1 MNCQR
6 LRDSFTDALAGTLP
20 AADAA
25 AIQAHLAGCAECRRE
40 WTALQETLLTLDRLP
55 AAEPSPRLRTRFDAM
70 LAEAKRE
77 AATPEREAAPFG
89 RAWSRL
95 DTFFALLLP
104 SRPTFQGALAV
115 AVLAVGLVL
124 GARLVRPTAPAP
136 VATDPALAAEIAAL
150 RSQVESMTQLVSNSL
165 IQQSANARLEGVL
178 AAAESGQAD
187 DATLARLLHALAFDA
202 STNIR
207 LRALEELYAHARLA
221 PVRAGVIAALPRERS
236 PLVQVAMIDF
246 LAAVGD
252 PAAAPV
258 FADLAR
264 TDSVDEAVRNAAQT
278 ALAML

>member
-6 LRDSFTDALAGTLP
+6 LRDSFTDALSGTLP
-20 AADAA
+20 ATEAS
-25 AIQAHLAGCAECRRE
+25 AIQTHLAGCAGCRRE
-40 WTALQETLLTLDRLP
+40 WAALQETLLTLDRLP
-55 AAEPSPRLRTRFDAM
+55 AAAPSPLLRARFEAM

-77 AATPEREAAPFG
+77 AAAPAREVEPFG

-95 DTFFALLLP
+95 DAFFALLLP
-104 SRPTFQGALAV
+104 SRPAFQGALAV
-115 AVLAVGLVL
+115 AVLAVGLIL
-124 GARLVRPTAPAP
+124 GARLVRPPAP
-136 VATDPALAAEIAAL
+136 GPAATDPALAAEIASL
-150 RSQVESMTQLVSNSL
+150 RSQVESMSQLVSNSL
-165 IQQSANARLEGVL
+165 LPQSANARLEGVL
-178 AAAESGQAD
+178 AAAQSGRAD
-187 DATLARLLHALAFDA
+187 DAALARLLHSLAFDA

-207 LRALEELYAHARLA
+207 LLALEELYAHARLD

-258 FADLAR
+258 FEDLTR
-264 TDSVDEAVRNAAQT
+264 TANVDDAVRNAAQT